1 MLKVKKGNKVIK
13 VSKGQVGSYLWVKI
27 DDEIIKKAEP
37 INISEVSTE
46 AEINEMKTL
55 TNRIKVD
62 ATQTITEETRM
73 SVCMRWEIYMLQ
85 RNFR

>member
-1 MLKVKKGNKVIK
+1 MN
-13 VSKGQVGSYLWVKI
+13 
-27 DDEIIKKAEP
+27 
-37 INISEVSTE
+37 E

-73 SVCMRWEIYMLQ
+73 LSYM
-85 RNFR
+85 N